1 MMKNEIIYNKW
12 NEFICNKKY
21 FKTKMYEL
29 KNILIQLLKKTLIMN

>member
-21 FKTKMYEL
+21 KKYFKTKMYEL
-29 KNILIQLLKKTLIMN
+29 KIF